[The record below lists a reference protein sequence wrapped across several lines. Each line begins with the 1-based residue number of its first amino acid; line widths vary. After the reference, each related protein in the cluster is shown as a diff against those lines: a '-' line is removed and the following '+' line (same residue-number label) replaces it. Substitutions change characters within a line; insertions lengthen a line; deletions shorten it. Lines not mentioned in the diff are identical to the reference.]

1 VHHPLLSSAL
11 IERDLPIYPFGYDSE
26 ISIRSLG
33 AEQEQIIVNSSMH
46 SVGTVIAEC
55 RGMFFPRPTEGHM
68 TQELIVAGLLMGLV
82 GLIWGRT
89 IAILQADHAIP

>member
-1 VHHPLLSSAL
+1 
-11 IERDLPIYPFGYDSE
+11 
-26 ISIRSLG
+26 
-33 AEQEQIIVNSSMH
+33 
-46 SVGTVIAEC
+46 
-55 RGMFFPRPTEGHM
+55 M

>member
-1 VHHPLLSSAL
+1 
-11 IERDLPIYPFGYDSE
+11 
-26 ISIRSLG
+26 
-33 AEQEQIIVNSSMH
+33 MH

-55 RGMFFPRPTEGHM
+55 RGMFFHRPTEGHM